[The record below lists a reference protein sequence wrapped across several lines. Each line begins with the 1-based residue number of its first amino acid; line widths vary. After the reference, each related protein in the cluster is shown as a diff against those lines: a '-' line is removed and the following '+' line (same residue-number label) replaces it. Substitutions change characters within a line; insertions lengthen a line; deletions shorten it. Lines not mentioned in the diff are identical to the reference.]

1 MKFMEPITL
10 ADSFSDIN
18 VTFPQ
23 LSYSDIVAAFSKNDR
38 PLIPVFDSLLII
50 LFLYKIS
57 IK

>member
-1 MKFMEPITL
+1 MEPRTL

-18 VTFPQ
+18 VTFFQ